1 MGKEG
6 RLELLVGNM
15 FGGKSTELIRRIN
28 RYEVLRKRV
37 TLFKHSFDQRYGT
50 EEVCS
55 HDGLKREAILVN
67 TAQDLEKFLPPE
79 TEVVGIEEVQFFDGG
94 IVPLCYALSKLG
106 RTVLAAGLLKDFRGE
121 LFPFSD
127 GKRNIGDLI
136 SMADKIDQFN
146 AYCTYENGQGICGRD
161 AAWIQRFYD
170 GQVAPYDSPTIFPG
184 GKEAY
189 APRCREHFVF
199 YPENR
204 HLRL

>member
-28 RYEVLRKRV
+28 RYEVLRKKV
-37 TLFKHSFDQRYGT
+37 TLFKHSFDRRYGT

-55 HDGLKREAILVN
+55 HDGLKREAILVT
-67 TAQDLEKFLPPE
+67 TAEDLEKSLPLE
-79 TEVVGIEEVQFFDGG
+79 TDVVGIEEVQFFDSQ
-94 IVPLCYALSKLG
+94 IVPLCYRLANSG
-106 RTVLAAGLLKDFRGE
+106 RIILPAGLLKDFRGE
-121 LFPFSD
+121 IFPFSD
-127 GKRNIGDLI
+127 KGLDMGDLI
-136 SMADKIDQFN
+136 SIADKIDQFN
-146 AYCTYENGQGICGRD
+146 AYCTYENGQEICGRD
-161 AAWIQRFYD
+161 AAWIQRFYN
-170 GQVAPYDSPTIFPG
+170 GQVAPYDSPTILPG